1 MNFFKKSQVAL
12 QGYLAELSLDHAEPT
27 DVPKL
32 SQQVLDGKKASEE
45 VCRYVD
51 WLLSTYNPDPPD
63 SGSWIKPSVHPCQRC
78 HKDIQ
83 NSDDDYVDL
92 LNMVQRHT
100 CCSSNYCLRKKQND
114 SELKCRFNFPFESCI
129 KTKLEFEPIQSK
141 SKDTAYKATI
151 VTKRN
156 DSKLNNHQRL
166 QLQGWRANCD
176 IQAVIDYHA
185 CVDYLAKYASKGEP
199 CSPIN
204 KTAFNAIIR
213 SCNTN
218 TCPTKL
224 IKKVI
229 MKSLG
234 QRDFSAQETMHHL
247 FSSKLV
253 SSSFNVIPITLNG
266 SRKIKTNFAEGGVVR
281 SDSLLDIYANRA
293 KYAEIYPDIMR
304 FNFVNFATKYKLVNS
319 KLVAQPDNIIPRFS
333 PVYSPNNK
341 GPNFPLYCKYQL
353 LRCKPWHTT
362 QENAWD
368 DEPGFEEIY
377 ITKWKAGVKAYTL
390 FKLTQKMTQI
400 LNIPLKSSL
409 SVKSG

>member
-45 VCRYVD
+45 VCQYVD

-83 NSDDDYVDL
+83 NSEDDYVDL
-92 LNMVQRHT
+92 LNVVQRHT
-100 CCSSNYCLRKKQND
+100 CCSSNYCLNKKQND
-114 SELKCRFNFPFESCI
+114 SGLNCRFSFPFESCI
-129 KTKLEFEPIQSK
+129 KTKLEFEPIHSK
-141 SKDTAYKATI
+141 STDTVYKAKI

-156 DSKLNNHQRL
+156 DSKLNNHQHL

-185 CVDYLAKYASKGEP
+185 CVDYLAKYEP
-199 CSPIN
+199 PSPIN
-204 KTAFNAIIR
+204 KTAFNAIIL

-218 TCPTKL
+218 TSLTKL
-224 IKKVI
+224 IKTVI

-234 QRDFSAQETMHHL
+234 QRDFSAQEAMHHL
-247 FSSKLV
+247 FPSKLV
-253 SSSFNVIPITLNG
+253 SSSFNVIPISLNG
-266 SRKIKTNFAEGGVVR
+266 SRKIKTNSAEGDVVT
-281 SDSLLDIYANRA
+281 SDSLLDIYANCA
-293 KYAEIYPDIMR
+293 KYAEIYPDRTR
-304 FNFVNFATKYKLVNS
+304 FNFVTFATKYKLVNS
-319 KLVAQPDNIIPRFS
+319 KLVAQPDNIIPRCF

-341 GPNFPLYCKYQL
+341 GPNFLFTVNTSFLDINPGTQHKRMLGMTSQVQ
-353 LRCKPWHTT
+353 TT
-362 QENAWD
+362 
-368 DEPGFEEIY
+368 I
-377 ITKWKAGVKAYTL
+377 
-390 FKLTQKMTQI
+390 
-400 LNIPLKSSL
+400 
-409 SVKSG
+409 